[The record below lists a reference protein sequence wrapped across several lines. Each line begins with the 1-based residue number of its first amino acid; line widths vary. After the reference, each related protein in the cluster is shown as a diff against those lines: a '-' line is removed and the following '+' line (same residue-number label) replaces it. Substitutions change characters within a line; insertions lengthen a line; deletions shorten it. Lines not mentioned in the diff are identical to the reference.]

1 MDNKRVGVFGAT
13 SFVGE
18 CLLKNL
24 TNAGWHV
31 TAFSRKKEYQA
42 TQGID
47 WQKIPADLNEPLPEI
62 DSIPYWICVSPIWIL
77 PSYFEYFEKNGIRR
91 ILALSS
97 TSRFTKDASSDISEQ
112 SLARRL
118 ADAEECLEKWAER
131 KGIEWIILR
140 PTLIYGLSKD
150 KNISEIARFIRLF
163 KFFPVLGLAQG
174 LRQPIHVEDVA
185 NACFLA
191 FSSSGIA
198 NRAYNISGADVLSYR
213 EMVMRIFI
221 ALNRRPRMFT
231 VPLGVF
237 RFAVAC
243 IRGIPRY
250 KHWSVA
256 MAERMNRNLVFDHSD
271 AEKDFGFHPRKF
283 QLRIEDVS

>member
-1 MDNKRVGVFGAT
+1 MGDKQVGVFGAT

-18 CLLKNL
+18 CLLKDL

-31 TAFSRKKEYQA
+31 TAFSRKEEYQA
-42 TQGID
+42 TQGVD
-47 WQKIPADLNEPLPEI
+47 WRKIPANLNESLPEN
-62 DSIPYWICVSPIWIL
+62 DPIPYWICVSPIWVL
-77 PSYFEYFEKNGIRR
+77 PSYFEYFERNGIRR

-97 TSRFTKDASSDISEQ
+97 TSRFTKDTSSDISEQ
-112 SLARRL
+112 SLAKRL
-118 ADAEECLEKWAER
+118 VDAEGRLEKWAEQ
-131 KGIEWIILR
+131 KGIEWVILR
-140 PTLIYGLSKD
+140 PTLIYGLGKD

-163 KFFPVLGLAQG
+163 KFFPLLGSAQG

-191 FSSSGIA
+191 FSSSGTA
-198 NRAYNISGADVLSYR
+198 NRAYNLSGADVLSYR
-213 EMVMRIFI
+213 DMVTHIFK
-221 ALNRRPRMFT
+221 ALNRRPRMLT

-243 IRGIPRY
+243 VRTLPRY